1 MSKFDKNKDETV
13 KLVCDPKEAILNGL
27 EQESSTQKLGLG
39 LYDCEIGKKL
49 MVCESLQFFF
59 VRGEIFFRASENYT
73 RGVHFESHLSE
84 WRVLLKFHCC
94 NKI

>member
-1 MSKFDKNKDETV
+1 
-13 KLVCDPKEAILNGL
+13 
-27 EQESSTQKLGLG
+27 
-39 LYDCEIGKKL
+39 